1 MNNFEFFGQNLSKKK
16 LALEP
21 EKINVGIRINIVE
34 TLCMPNWTTLSVL
47 VQICPRMD
55 LGFEIEKAHVETRIN
70 NFEITC
76 VPIFRQN
83 KQLWLFWSKFAQKW
97 ISVWKFR
104 KLMLEEKLPS
114 SRCHACHFSGKRD
127 FSIQSYP
134 KTNFG
139 IGILKL

>member
-83 KQLWLFWSKFAQKW
+83 KQL
-97 ISVWKFR
+97 
-104 KLMLEEKLPS
+104 
-114 SRCHACHFSGKRD
+114 
-127 FSIQSYP
+127 
-134 KTNFG
+134 
-139 IGILKL
+139 